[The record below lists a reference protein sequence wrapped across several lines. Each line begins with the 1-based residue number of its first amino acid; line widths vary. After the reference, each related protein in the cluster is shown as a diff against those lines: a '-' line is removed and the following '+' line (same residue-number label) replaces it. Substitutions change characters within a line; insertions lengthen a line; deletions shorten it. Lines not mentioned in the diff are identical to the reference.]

1 MSLKSTLFMMAALS
15 SLNIVLE
22 TANAHIP
29 IEIDQKHIREVKV
42 SRDGLT
48 RISVEGEQITDMFAY
63 PGDISNSLN
72 LHESGHLFVAPI
84 GIAEPVYL
92 TIMTG
97 QGHTQDLKLQFVNM
111 RPQPIILK
119 TKKDTTASKVQIEK
133 WMTVALLQ
141 EVPMGFRRE
150 STIHNR
156 RVTKDTIAREIDRFS
171 NGSYDISVLSV
182 KSRSDQKVT
191 LNTDMYLTDEEAG
204 LLATYVLAPQQSTR
218 LVIIKKRRL

>member
-1 MSLKSTLFMMAALS
+1 MTTALS
-15 SLNIVLE
+15 SLSIESE

-29 IEIDQKHIREVKV
+29 LEIDQKHIREVKV

-63 PGDISNSLN
+63 PRDISNSLN

-97 QGHTQDLKLQFVNM
+97 QGHTQDLKLHFVKM
-111 RPQPIILK
+111 HPQPIILK
-119 TKKDTTASKVQIEK
+119 TKKDTTASKAQIEK
-133 WMTVALLQ
+133 WMNIALLK
-141 EVPMGFRRE
+141 EVPMGFHRE
-150 STIHNR
+150 STIYNR
-156 RVTKDTIAREIDRFS
+156 RVTKDTIAMETDRFS

-182 KSRSDQKVT
+182 KSRSDQTVN
-191 LNTDMYLTDEEAG
+191 LNTDTYLTDEEAG
-204 LLATYVLAPQQSTR
+204 LLATYVLASQQSTQ

>member
-1 MSLKSTLFMMAALS
+1 MNLKSTLFMTAALS
-15 SLNIVLE
+15 SLGIVSE
-22 TANAHIP
+22 TAKAHIP
-29 IEIDQKHIREVKV
+29 IEIDQKHIRDVKV

-63 PGDISNSLN
+63 PGDVSNSLN

-97 QGHTQDLKLQFVNM
+97 QGHTQDLKLKFVNM

-119 TKKDTTASKVQIEK
+119 TKKDTTASKAQIEK
-133 WMTVALLQ
+133 WMSVALLK
-141 EVPMGFRRE
+141 EVPMGFHRE

-156 RVTKDTIAREIDRFS
+156 RVTKETVAIETDRYS
-171 NGSYDISVLSV
+171 NGSYDISVLCV
-182 KSRSDQKVT
+182 KSRSHQT
-191 LNTDMYLTDEEAG
+191 AYLNTDLYLTDEEAG
-204 LLATYVLAPQQSTR
+204 LLSKHVLAPQEFTN